1 MLLDGE
7 DAKNEEDDGQNDQKN
22 AEYPQKACSAL
33 DTFHAFLHHF
43 FSDLAELLIESGQG
57 GIGAQIV
64 GKDGI
69 RPARRRGA
77 ESVAERQS
85 LHGESV
91 DRTQA
96 AAQVWAGIGAFNGA
110 LQDDDELDAGLE
122 QNRRGIEPGHPGENP
137 VDGPW
142 VFCPRTSVPCLSSV

>member
-7 DAKNEEDDGQNDQKN
+7 DAKDEEDDGQNDQKN

-43 FSDLAELLIESGQG
+43 FSDLAELLVEPGQG

-69 RPARRRGA
+69 RERRRA
-77 ESVAERQS
+77 
-85 LHGESV
+85 
-91 DRTQA
+91 T
-96 AAQVWAGIGAFNGA
+96 
-110 LQDDDELDAGLE
+110 
-122 QNRRGIEPGHPGENP
+122 
-137 VDGPW
+137 
-142 VFCPRTSVPCLSSV
+142 VPAW

>member
-7 DAKNEEDDGQNDQKN
+7 DAKDEEDDGQNDQKN

-43 FSDLAELLIESGQG
+43 FSDLSELLVEPGQG

-69 RPARRRGA
+69 RPACRRGA

-91 DRTQA
+91 DRAQT

-122 QNRRGIEPGHPGENP
+122 QNRRGIEPGDPDENS

-142 VFCPRTSVPCLSSV
+142 RYFVVPCRSSV